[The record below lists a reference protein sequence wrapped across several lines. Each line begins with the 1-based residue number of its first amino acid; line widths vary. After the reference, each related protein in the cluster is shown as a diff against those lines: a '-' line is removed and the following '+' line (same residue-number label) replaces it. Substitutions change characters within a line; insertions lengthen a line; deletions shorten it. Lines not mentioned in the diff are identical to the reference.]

1 MSKPEADE
9 EMQNGSSSGEAKTPP
24 FRERL
29 ARWLRK
35 ARFTLYTT
43 LVVLLFL
50 AGFLWPRIFIRV
62 PSGSSA
68 VMYRFFLGGTV
79 TDRIWG
85 EGLNVIPPWDELT
98 VYETRMQQQK
108 LKFDVLSEEG
118 LNLPVEVSVRYQA
131 NKEMLGYL
139 HQDIGVDYFERL
151 IRPEVESHVRRTF
164 GNRTAHEIYTSVRDV
179 LQELSKISSLG
190 RPDDSGGARPYV
202 QVYELKL
209 VDIELPEIVQSAIA
223 DKYKQEQLMLEYRF
237 RLEREEKEAERRRT
251 EAAGIR
257 DYNLIASKV
266 SPEMLKW
273 RTIEASLELA
283 KSQLEL
289 AKSQNSKV
297 VVLGGGPGTQMLM
310 NVDGATGA
318 VAGAPG
324 AVSGS
329 AEEKKNQDAATSA
342 TEAASAPATSQQ
354 GAQGS
359 VP

>member
-9 EMQNGSSSGEAKTPP
+9 EMDEGSSNGDAKKPP
-24 FRERL
+24 FRERF
-29 ARWLRK
+29 AKWLRR

-50 AGFLWPRIFIRV
+50 VGFLWPRIFIRV
-62 PSGSSA
+62 PAGSSA

-79 TDRIWG
+79 TDRLWG

-98 VYETRMQQQK
+98 VYETRMQHQK

-118 LNLPVEVSVRYQA
+118 LNLPLEVSVRYQPH
-131 NKEMLGYL
+131 KEMLGHL

-164 GNRTAHEIYTSVRDV
+164 GNRTAHDIYTSVRDL
-179 LQELSKISSLG
+179 LQEVGKVSALG
-190 RPDDSGGARPYV
+190 RLDESGNARSYV
-202 QVYELKL
+202 QLYELKL

-223 DKYKQEQLMLEYRF
+223 DKYRQEQLMHEYRF

-283 KSQLEL
+283 KSQMEL

-297 VVLGGGPGTQMLM
+297 VVLGGGPGAQMLL
-310 NVDGATGA
+310 NVDGGT
-318 VAGAPG
+318 
-324 AVSGS
+324 
-329 AEEKKNQDAATSA
+329 
-342 TEAASAPATSQQ
+342 SAPAATAGAGSTSAAEKKTQETARAAIEAAPAPPSSQQ
-354 GAQGS
+354 EAQGD
-359 VP
+359 VQ

>member
-9 EMQNGSSSGEAKTPP
+9 EMQKGSSSGEVKKPP

-29 ARWLRK
+29 VKWLRK

-50 AGFLWPRIFIRV
+50 VVFLWPRIFIRV
-62 PSGSSA
+62 PAGSSA

-85 EGLNVIPPWDELT
+85 EGLNVVPPWDELT

-118 LNLPVEVSVRYQA
+118 LNLPLEVSVRYQP
-131 NKEMLGYL
+131 NRDMLGYL

-164 GNRTAHEIYTSVRDV
+164 GNRTAHEIYTSVRDL
-179 LQELSKISSLG
+179 LQEVGKVSALG
-190 RPDDSGGARPYV
+190 RLDESGNARPYV
-202 QVYELKL
+202 QLYELKL
-209 VDIELPEIVQSAIA
+209 IDIELPEIVQSAIA

-237 RLEREEKEAERRRT
+237 RLEKEEKEAERRRT

-266 SPEMLKW
+266 SPDMLKW

-289 AKSQNSKV
+289 ARSQNTKV
-297 VVLGGGPGTQMLM
+297 VVLGGGPGAQMLL

-318 VAGAPG
+318 LAAAPSE
-324 AVSGS
+324 VSSS
-329 AEEKKNQDAATSA
+329 ADGKKNQETATSA
-342 TEAASAPATSQQ
+342 SQATPASTASEQ
-354 GAQGS
+354 GTQGS
-359 VP
+359 GQ

>member
-1 MSKPEADE
+1 
-9 EMQNGSSSGEAKTPP
+9 MQKGSSSGDAKKLP
-24 FRERL
+24 FRERI
-29 ARWLRK
+29 AKWLRK
-35 ARFTLYTT
+35 ARLTLYTT
-43 LVVLLFL
+43 LVMLLFL
-50 AGFLWPRIFIRV
+50 VGFLWPRIFIRV

-79 TDRIWG
+79 TERVWG

-118 LNLPVEVSVRYQA
+118 LNLPVEVSVRYQP
-131 NKEMLGYL
+131 KMEMLGYL

-164 GNRTAHEIYTSVRDV
+164 GNRTAHEIYTSVRDL
-179 LQELSKISSLG
+179 LQEVGKVSALG
-190 RPDDSGGARPYV
+190 RLDESGNARSYV
-202 QVYELKL
+202 QLYELKL

-237 RLEREEKEAERRRT
+237 RLEKEEKEAERRRT

-266 SPEMLKW
+266 SPDMLKW

-289 AKSQNSKV
+289 ARSQNTKV
-297 VVLGGGPGTQMLM
+297 VVLGGGPGAQMLL

-318 VAGAPG
+318 LAATPG
-324 AVSGS
+324 AVSSS
-329 AEEKKNQDAATSA
+329 ADGKKNQETATSA
-342 TEAASAPATSQQ
+342 AEATPAPAASEQ

-359 VP
+359 VQ

>member
-1 MSKPEADE
+1 MSKPTADE
-9 EMQNGSSSGEAKTPP
+9 EMQNGTSSGDAKKPP

-29 ARWLRK
+29 AKWLRK

-43 LVVLLFL
+43 LVVLLFVV
-50 AGFLWPRIFIRV
+50 GFLWPRIFIRV
-62 PSGSSA
+62 PAGSSA

-98 VYETRMQQQK
+98 VYETRMQHQK

-118 LNLPVEVSVRYQA
+118 LNLPVEVSVRYQPHLD
-131 NKEMLGYL
+131 MLGYL
-139 HQDIGVDYFERL
+139 HRDIGVDYFERL

-164 GNRTAHEIYTSVRDV
+164 GNRTAHEIYTSVRDL
-179 LQELSKISSLG
+179 LQEVGKVSALG
-190 RPDDSGGARPYV
+190 RIDESGNARSYV
-202 QVYELKL
+202 QLYELKL

-251 EAAGIR
+251 EAAGVR

-266 SPEMLKW
+266 SPELLKW
-273 RTIEASLELA
+273 RSIEAALELA
-283 KSQLEL
+283 KSQMEL
-289 AKSQNSKV
+289 AKSENTKV

-310 NVDGATGA
+310 NVDGATA
-318 VAGAPG
+318 APPTVAAPG
-324 AVSGS
+324 NTTGD
-329 AEEKKNQDAATSA
+329 KKTQEASTSA
-342 TEAASAPATSQQ
+342 ADAASAPASSQQ
-354 GAQGS
+354 GTQAS
-359 VP
+359 TP

>member
-9 EMQNGSSSGEAKTPP
+9 EMQKGSSSGDVKKPP

-29 ARWLRK
+29 VKWLRK

-50 AGFLWPRIFIRV
+50 VGFLWPRIFIRV
-62 PSGSSA
+62 PAGSSA

-85 EGLNVIPPWDELT
+85 EGLNVVPPWDELT

-118 LNLPVEVSVRYQA
+118 LNLPLEVSVRYQP
-131 NKEMLGYL
+131 NRDMLGYL

-164 GNRTAHEIYTSVRDV
+164 GNRTAHEIYTSVRDL
-179 LQELSKISSLG
+179 LQEVGKVSALG
-190 RPDDSGGARPYV
+190 RLDESGNARPYV
-202 QVYELKL
+202 QLYELKL
-209 VDIELPEIVQSAIA
+209 IDIELPEIVQSAIA

-237 RLEREEKEAERRRT
+237 RLEKEEKEAERRRT

-266 SPEMLKW
+266 SPDMLKW

-289 AKSQNSKV
+289 ARSQNTKV
-297 VVLGGGPGTQMLM
+297 VVLGGGPGAQMLL

-318 VAGAPG
+318 LAAAPG
-324 AVSGS
+324 EVSSS
-329 AEEKKNQDAATSA
+329 ADGKKNQETATSA
-342 TEAASAPATSQQ
+342 SQATPASTASEQ
-354 GAQGS
+354 GTQGS
-359 VP
+359 GQ

>member
-9 EMQNGSSSGEAKTPP
+9 EIQEGASSDDAKKPT

-29 ARWLRK
+29 TKWLRK
-35 ARFTLYTT
+35 VRFTLYTT

-50 AGFLWPRIFIRV
+50 VGFLWPRIFIRV
-62 PSGSSA
+62 PAGSSA

-79 TDRIWG
+79 TDHVWG

-98 VYETRMQQQK
+98 VYETRMQHQK

-118 LNLPVEVSVRYQA
+118 LNLPLEISVRYRP
-131 NKEMLGYL
+131 NKEMLGFL
-139 HQDIGVDYFERL
+139 HQDIGVDYFDRL

-164 GNRTAHEIYTSVRDV
+164 GGRTAHEISTSVRDL
-179 LQELSKISSLG
+179 LQEIGKVSALG
-190 RPDDSGGARPYV
+190 RLDESGNARSYV
-202 QVYELKL
+202 QLYELKV

-273 RTIEASLELA
+273 RSIEASLELA
-283 KSQLEL
+283 KSQMEI

-297 VVLGGGPGTQMLM
+297 VVLGGGPGAQMLL
-310 NVDGATGA
+310 NVDGTTGA
-318 VAGAPG
+318 PAAAPA
-324 AVSGS
+324 AVSTS
-329 AEEKKNQDAATSA
+329 AAEKKNQETATSAADAAT
-342 TEAASAPATSQQ
+342 APSSSQQ
-354 GAQGS
+354 GAQAN
-359 VP
+359 VQ

>member
-9 EMQNGSSSGEAKTPP
+9 EMHEGSSSGDAKKPP

-29 ARWLRK
+29 AKWLRR

-50 AGFLWPRIFIRV
+50 VGFLWPRIFIRV
-62 PSGSSA
+62 PAGSSA

-79 TDRIWG
+79 THRLWG

-98 VYETRMQQQK
+98 VYETRMQHQK

-118 LNLPVEVSVRYQA
+118 LNLPVEVSVRYQPI
-131 NKEMLGYL
+131 KEMLGHL

-164 GNRTAHEIYTSVRDV
+164 GNRTAHDIYTSVRDL
-179 LQELSKISSLG
+179 LQEVGKVSALG
-190 RPDDSGGARPYV
+190 RLDENGKARSYV
-202 QVYELKL
+202 QLYELKL

-223 DKYKQEQLMLEYRF
+223 DKYKQEQLMHEYRF

-266 SPEMLKW
+266 SPDMLKW
-273 RTIEASLELA
+273 RSIEASLELA

-297 VVLGGGPGTQMLM
+297 VVLGGGPGAQMLL
-310 NVDGATGA
+310 NVDGG
-318 VAGAPG
+318 
-324 AVSGS
+324 
-329 AEEKKNQDAATSA
+329 
-342 TEAASAPATSQQ
+342 ASAPAATPGAASTSAAEKKTQETATIAAEAAPAPASSQQ
-354 GAQGS
+354 GAQGNAQ
-359 VP
+359 

>member
-9 EMQNGSSSGEAKTPP
+9 EMQNGSSSGDAKKPP

-29 ARWLRK
+29 AKWLRK

-43 LVVLLFL
+43 LVVLLFVV
-50 AGFLWPRIFIRV
+50 GFLWPRIFIRV
-62 PSGSSA
+62 PAGSSA

-79 TDRIWG
+79 TNRFWG

-118 LNLPVEVSVRYQA
+118 LNLPVEVSVRYQP
-131 NKEMLGYL
+131 NMEMLGYL

-164 GNRTAHEIYTSVRDV
+164 GSRTAHEIYTSVRDL
-179 LQELSKISSLG
+179 LQEVGKVSALG
-190 RPDDSGGARPYV
+190 RLDESGNARPYV
-202 QVYELKL
+202 QLYELKL
-209 VDIELPEIVQSAIA
+209 IDIELPEIVQSAIA

-237 RLEREEKEAERRRT
+237 RLEKEEKEAERRRT

-257 DYNLIASKV
+257 DYNLIATKV
-266 SPEMLKW
+266 SPDILKW
-273 RTIEASLELA
+273 RSIEASLELA
-283 KSQLEL
+283 KSQIEL

-310 NVDGATGA
+310 NVDGATVAPPAAAA
-318 VAGAPG
+318 V
-324 AVSGS
+324 
-329 AEEKKNQDAATSA
+329 EKSTEVKKDQGTGTSA
-342 TEAASAPATSQQ
+342 ADAASAQASSQQ
-354 GAQGS
+354 GAQGNGQ
-359 VP
+359 

>member
-9 EMQNGSSSGEAKTPP
+9 EMQKGSSSGDVKKPP

-29 ARWLRK
+29 VKWLRK
-35 ARFTLYTT
+35 ARLTLYTT
-43 LVVLLFL
+43 LVVLLFMV
-50 AGFLWPRIFIRV
+50 GFLWPRIFIRV
-62 PSGSSA
+62 PAGSSA

-79 TDRIWG
+79 TDHIWG

-118 LNLPVEVSVRYQA
+118 LNLPLEVSVRYQP
-131 NKEMLGYL
+131 NRDMLGYL

-164 GNRTAHEIYTSVRDV
+164 GNRTAHEIYTSVRDL
-179 LQELSKISSLG
+179 LQEVGKVSALG
-190 RPDDSGGARPYV
+190 RLDESGNARPYV
-202 QVYELKL
+202 QLYELKL
-209 VDIELPEIVQSAIA
+209 IDIELPEIVQSAIA

-237 RLEREEKEAERRRT
+237 RLEKEEKEAERRRT

-266 SPEMLKW
+266 SPDMLKW

-289 AKSQNSKV
+289 ARSQNTKV
-297 VVLGGGPGTQMLM
+297 VVLGGGPGAQMLL
-310 NVDGATGA
+310 NVDGATGTLA
-318 VAGAPG
+318 AAPG
-324 AVSGS
+324 EVSSS
-329 AEEKKNQDAATSA
+329 ADGKKNQETATSA
-342 TEAASAPATSQQ
+342 TAATPASAASEQ

-359 VP
+359 VH